1 MASEKVQ
8 VITDGNFG
16 DTVLQETKPVLVDFW
31 AEWCMPCRRIA
42 PTVDALAT
50 DFDGRAVIGK
60 LNVDENPRT
69 PMQYSVRGIPT
80 LLVFKSGQVVD
91 QIVGAQVTR
100 EQLASIIE
108 RSTSCCWA
116 HPGSVSIRVIT
127 PKCGGRRPSGSRV
140 AANR

>member
-108 RSTSCCWA
+108 KHLS
-116 HPGSVSIRVIT
+116 
-127 PKCGGRRPSGSRV
+127 
-140 AANR
+140 